1 MCGFVGNFSLNSAVL
16 NRTNILAA
24 MKELEH
30 RGPDAEGF
38 ISERFGAGHML
49 LGFRRLAILDTST
62 ASNQPHSSRDGRFEI
77 VFNGE
82 IYNYIELRNDLSKLG
97 FKFETNGDTEVLMCA
112 WEAWGEASLN
122 KLAGMFAFVIIDR
135 LKSEVICVR
144 DPFGIK
150 PFFYSHAKLN
160 FTFASEVH
168 ALRIATGQKFSMNSN
183 IAERYLLTGDYDQD
197 ADTFFEGIHS
207 LKPGHLIKFHFDSNG
222 PQFEQLKWWTSP
234 TQNLS
239 ELSFENSVELLREE
253 FLSSIKL
260 HLRSD
265 VKIAT
270 ALSGGLDSSAIVS
283 AIRYLHPKVEI
294 ETFSFVANSP
304 RIDESYWINRVNR
317 TSGAKEHLIHVN
329 KEDFYQDL
337 DDLILSQG
345 EPFGSTGIYAQYR
358 VFKEAKENNVTVM
371 LDGQGSD
378 ELFAGYLGY
387 PENRLRSLIERHE
400 FAGAIEFAFSWS
412 KYPERSLG
420 QLLRSYTKDSEIP
433 GISNLIRKFRMNS
446 TAPDFYLGDYKYE
459 FHALELDKSYS
470 GRGNR
475 LTQRLLT
482 EQSVGIL
489 PRLLRHAD
497 RNSMRWSIESRVPF
511 LTPGLS
517 SLGLS
522 VPEHFLVSQQGVT
535 KHLLREALRGIVPD
549 DVIDREDKVGFETPQ
564 REWLQGLIEFNSEIF
579 SGIEEI
585 EFLDP
590 EKTRKFLREY
600 DPNNSYQSSLMWR
613 TFNLLRWHQLF
624 F

>member
-1 MCGFVGNFSLNSAVL
+1 
-16 NRTNILAA
+16 

-30 RGPDAEGF
+30 RGPDAEGL
-38 ISERFGAGHML
+38 ISERFGVGHMT

-62 ASNQPHSSRDGRFEI
+62 ASNQPQSSRDGRFEI

-112 WEAWGEASLN
+112 WEAWGESSLN
-122 KLAGMFAFVIIDR
+122 KVTGMFAFVIIDR

-150 PFFYSHAKLN
+150 PFFYSHANLN

-168 ALRIATGQKFSMNSN
+168 ALRIATGQKFSMNSE
-183 IAERYLLTGDYDQD
+183 IAERYLLTGDYDQG

-207 LKPGHLIKFHFDSNG
+207 LKPGHLIKFYFDSHRS
-222 PQFEQLKWWTSP
+222 QFEQLKWWTSP
-234 TQNLS
+234 TQNVS
-239 ELSFENSVELLREE
+239 ELSFDNSVELLREE
-253 FLSSIKL
+253 FLSSIKF

-283 AIRYLHPKVEI
+283 TIRYLHPKVEI

-317 TSGAKEHLIHVN
+317 TSGAKEHLIHIS
-329 KEDFYQDL
+329 KENFYQDL

-378 ELFAGYLGY
+378 ELFAGYHGY

-400 FAGAIEFAFSWS
+400 FAGAIEFASNWS
-412 KYPERSLG
+412 KYPDRSLG

-433 GISNLIRKFRMNS
+433 GISNLICKFRMNS
-446 TAPDFYLGDYKYE
+446 TVPDFYLGDYK
-459 FHALELDKSYS
+459 FASHARKFDKSYS

-549 DVIDREDKVGFETPQ
+549 DVIDRKDKIGFETPQ
-564 REWLQGLIEFNSEIF
+564 REWLQGLIEFKSEIF

-585 EFLDP
+585 EFLHP
-590 EKTRKFLREY
+590 EKTRNFLREY
-600 DPNNSYQSSLMWR
+600 DPNNSFQAGLMWR

>member
-1 MCGFVGNFSLNSAVL
+1 MCGFVGTFSLNSTNS
-16 NRTNILAA
+16 NRANILAA
-24 MKELEH
+24 MNALEH

-38 ISERFGAGHML
+38 ISERFGTGHML
-49 LGFRRLAILDTST
+49 LGFRRLAILDIST
-62 ASNQPHSSRDGRFEI
+62 QSNQPQTSRNGRYEI

-82 IYNYIELRNDLSKLG
+82 IYNYIELRDELSTLG
-97 FKFETNGDTEVLMCA
+97 FKFETNGDTEVLLSA

-122 KLAGMFAFVIIDR
+122 KLMGMFAFVIIDR
-135 LKSEVICVR
+135 LKSEVVCVR

-150 PFFYSHAKLN
+150 PFFYSYTNLD
-160 FTFASEVH
+160 FTFASEVQ
-168 ALRIATGQKFSMNSN
+168 AIRTATAQKFSMNSK
-183 IAERYLLTGDYDQD
+183 IAERYLLTGNYDQSD
-197 ADTFFEGIHS
+197 ETFFEGIYS
-207 LKPGHLIKFHFDSNG
+207 LKPGHLIKFHFDLIK
-222 PQFEQLKWWTSP
+222 PQFEQQKWWTSP
-234 TQNLS
+234 TQDLS
-239 ELSFENSVELLREE
+239 ELSFRDSVELLREE
-253 FLSSIKL
+253 FLNSVNF

-270 ALSGGLDSSAIVS
+270 ALSGGLDSSAIVA

-294 ETFSFVANSP
+294 DTFSFVANSP
-304 RIDESYWINRVNR
+304 RIDERYWVDKVNR
-317 TSGAKEHLIHVN
+317 TLRAKEHLIHID
-329 KEDFYQDL
+329 KADFYQDM

-358 VFKEAKENNVTVM
+358 VFKAAKENDVTVM

-378 ELFAGYLGY
+378 EIFAGYFGY

-400 FAGAIEFAFSWS
+400 IVGAISFVSNWS
-412 KYPERSLG
+412 KYPDRSLR

-446 TAPDFYLGDYKYE
+446 AVPDFYLGDYM
-459 FHALELDKSYS
+459 FAFQTLESDNRDS

-475 LTQRLLT
+475 LTQRLIT

-522 VPEHFLVSQQGVT
+522 VPEDFLVSQEGVT

-549 DVIDREDKVGFETPQ
+549 EVIDRKDKIGFETPQ
-564 REWLQGLIEFNSEIF
+564 REWLEGLIGLKSEIF

-585 EFLDP
+585 EFLHP
-590 EKTRKFLREY
+590 QKTQNFLREF
-600 DPNNSYQSSLMWR
+600 DPNDSYQSNLLWR
-613 TFNLLRWHQLF
+613 TFNLIRWHQLF